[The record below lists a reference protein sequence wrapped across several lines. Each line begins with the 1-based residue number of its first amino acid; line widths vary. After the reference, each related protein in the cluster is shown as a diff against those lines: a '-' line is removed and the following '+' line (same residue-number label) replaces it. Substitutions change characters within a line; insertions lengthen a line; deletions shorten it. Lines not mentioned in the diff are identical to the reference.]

1 MSSLTVEDDQKWLPT
16 HVQVTVLRGRGLRGK
31 GKHGTSDVYTII
43 QLGKEKYSTGVV
55 EKTTEPE
62 WREECSF
69 ELQPGVL
76 QGGGR
81 NGGCPAGATELVLI
95 VMHRAHMG
103 MDVFL
108 GQVVIQLDKVF
119 HESRCVKNEWYKLN
133 SKSGKKEKER
143 GEIQATVQFTRNNLT
158 ASMYDLVM
166 TDKSASTFGKLK
178 ERIKGKRRSSEED
191 SSSAVLPSGY
201 GSLHRMR
208 QRLPSDGGGE
218 EDYED
223 DEGGEARRSKM
234 RTFFLR
240 GKLRKSSDTRSSTS
254 LGSESSESS
263 RGGSL
268 SPTAG
273 ISMVVSDLSNSPSN
287 SSNLSPDNSPEHTA
301 NSLQCEFGDDAGE
314 ISIIVPPLPTAW
326 VNGGDAYSDL
336 PLDKGSVNP
345 VDSLGLPPLQKSLPL
360 SVSLQ
365 NLRPASVAPKSPMG
379 DGRRWSFDKPDEE
392 EKAAIAAA
400 LEKSGPMLG
409 DEEEEEEEEGLGY
422 AAQIKSSS
430 STVESGKKQR
440 RNFFSHGRGE
450 SAGKGQSRGKDESE
464 QAPAAEEKHKGW
476 FGSKDSNS
484 KPSLVVSPK
493 LEPSTD
499 PHPPPL
505 PPSHPP
511 GPPVDPLV
519 SLHHTNPFSQST
531 SPPMSPCNPFLSF
544 IQQNPFFDT
553 MLNAEPLKPLLPTLP
568 YLSSAR
574 PPIAQLFPQAS
585 NPYPTLNDENPTAED
600 SSIGTKSDAK
610 KRPLPPP
617 PTYEEKPLS
626 VKSSDHFMSAGE
638 LEPEWDESF
647 EAFAAGRLQSPED
660 LTADC
665 KTQQNTPSEHSL
677 ENCNEKAAL
686 QPITDQN
693 TNVND
698 ALHTQPCTEFV
709 FDTQKSNAYHLDTFA
724 HFLETIPEHTSFE
737 NDNDTLNT
745 STNSPTPDAFTD
757 PHQTNAATNTNDV
770 TDTNVHPSPGHASSV
785 KLSSSSPDPTSSGLG
800 SSAEEDFLSCVSSYS
815 DKFSAS
821 SSEEAETQNFESSIL
836 GFEKSSDSS
845 VVRKPSDSEDD
856 VTDRSIDL
864 DLGNV
869 SQHVV
874 KHGDGDEK
882 TDSDGILAPMSTVLT
897 NQQSATEIRSE
908 SPIFSYFSPELQPKS
923 YISLQPDNDKEEAE
937 KQNFESS
944 TFGSFKEEESVAK
957 NPSESEVDITNQ
969 SICLPLDDE
978 AQHNV
983 TQHSD
988 GGENADLDGI
998 EGSLVP
1004 TSPKVTH
1011 QQPAGETGSKGA
1023 DTQSPNVSYFSPELQ
1038 PISKIYLQPDNEK
1051 GKEGIN
1057 KKEEAEKLNFER
1069 SVVGFC
1075 KEEESVV
1082 GKPSESEVHITNRSN
1097 DQSLAQHHVTQH
1109 RDGGEKADLHGI
1121 QGSLGPMSPVLTHQ
1135 QPAGETGSEDA
1146 ADLLPE
1152 LHTKSNIFVQS
1163 VNENGKKG
1171 NSSAKDFVSG
1181 ISPFSGKFPAS
1192 SLEEAEEQNFESS
1205 VLRFSKEESVVKKP
1219 PKSEEDATDRSND
1232 LSLVDLSKHNV
1243 IQHGETD
1250 EKADLDGIEGSLAPL
1265 SPVISHQ
1272 QPAGDTGSEDA
1283 SSFSNLLTELHTKSD
1298 ISFQPDN
1305 EKGKDIG
1312 EMNTS
1317 VEDFS
1322 KLLNDSSISERNTTD
1337 VTTPDDE
1344 LYSTQPSLHIITSSP
1359 DVRHGSPDSPIES
1372 TGLGGQDASQRSVVP
1387 FGLFDDFL
1395 NTSPSQDFHDTM
1407 LHTSASD
1414 QSTSSFLQ
1422 SLYVSTN
1429 SQDYQTCVSQ
1439 PSSSGSEQN
1448 ETLHSANSTLCGD
1461 LIEIQTTP
1469 EAALDQKDSRSHPF
1483 HEEFDNIEGSF
1494 FGAKDTTPTLKPSFT
1509 IEDNFGLL
1517 SAASTDL
1524 YKSYNP
1530 WNLNDEA
1537 VEYQHVVLGDMFS
1550 KSPQAQSTTLPR
1562 SHSEGTLTPA
1572 FEDLLQPSYG
1582 SDPGAIQAPSS
1593 APPLSPDHPSLTS
1606 FAPSLTPSSSS
1617 SFSLPFL
1624 YNATARS
1631 PPSTAM
1637 LEEMH
1642 RQQQTANQQNS
1653 PHPVKPLTTT
1663 TSAEEKRTEGRSVL
1677 ATGLEKLKSS
1687 ISPGRSSQLSEQE
1700 TNKKKPV
1707 SEGAGSYFHL
1717 NHSELVALL
1726 VQREAELE
1734 RQEDEFKRQKR
1745 LLAKREVELKKLKP
1759 QVKDLEDYID
1769 TLLVRIMEQKP
1780 TLLQVRSKLK

>member
-1 MSSLTVEDDQKWLPT
+1 MSSLTVEEDQKWLPT
-16 HVQVTVLRGRGLRGK
+16 QVQVTVLRSRGLRGK

-301 NSLQCEFGDDAGE
+301 NSLQCEYGDDPGE

-365 NLRPASVAPKSPMG
+365 NLKPASAAPKSPMG

-409 DEEEEEEEEGLGY
+409 DEEEEEEEEEEGLGY

-484 KPSLVVSPK
+484 KPS
-493 LEPSTD
+493 
-499 PHPPPL
+499 
-505 PPSHPP
+505 
-511 GPPVDPLV
+511 
-519 SLHHTNPFSQST
+519 
-531 SPPMSPCNPFLSF
+531 
-544 IQQNPFFDT
+544 
-553 MLNAEPLKPLLPTLP
+553 
-568 YLSSAR
+568 AR

-600 SSIGTKSDAK
+600 SGIGTKSDAK

-617 PTYEEKPLS
+617 PTYEDKPLN
-626 VKSSDHFMSAGE
+626 VKSSGHFMSAGA

-660 LTADC
+660 MTADC

-677 ENCNEKAAL
+677 EHCNEKAAL

-709 FDTQKSNAYHLDTFA
+709 FDAQKSNAYHLDTFA
-724 HFLETIPEHTSFE
+724 HYLETIPEHTSFE

-757 PHQTNAATNTNDV
+757 PHHTNAATNTNDV
-770 TDTNVHPSPGHASSV
+770 TDTNVHPSPGHASPA

-815 DKFSAS
+815 DKL
-821 SSEEAETQNFESSIL
+821 AETQNFESSIL

-845 VVRKPSDSEDD
+845 VVRKPSESEDD
-856 VTDRSIDL
+856 FTDRSIDL

-869 SQHVV
+869 SQHVM

-882 TDSDGILAPMSTVLT
+882 TDLEGILAAPMSTVLT

-923 YISLQPDNDKEEAE
+923 YISLQPDNEKGKKGIDKEEAE
-937 KQNFESS
+937 KRNFESS
-944 TFGSFKEEESVAK
+944 TFGSFKEDESVAT
-957 NPSESEVDITNQ
+957 NHSESEVDITDQ
-969 SICLPLDDE
+969 SICLSLEDE

-983 TQHSD
+983 IQHSD
-988 GGENADLDGI
+988 GGENADLDG
-998 EGSLVP
+998 SLVP
-1004 TSPKVTH
+1004 TSLKVTH
-1011 QQPAGETGSKGA
+1011 QQPVGETGSKGA
-1023 DTQSPNVSYFSPELQ
+1023 DTQSPNLSYFSPELQ
-1038 PISKIYLQPDNEK
+1038 PISKIYLQPENEN

-1069 SVVGFC
+1069 SIVGFC
-1075 KEEESVV
+1075 EEEESVE

-1097 DQSLAQHHVTQH
+1097 DQSLAQHYVTQH
-1109 RDGGEKADLHGI
+1109 RDGGEKADVHGI
-1121 QGSLGPMSPVLTHQ
+1121 QGSLGPMSPVLTHR
-1135 QPAGETGSEDA
+1135 QPAGEAGSEDA

-1152 LHTKSNIFVQS
+1152 LHAKPNIFVQS
-1163 VNENGKKG
+1163 VKENGNKG
-1171 NSSAKDFVSG
+1171 NSSATDFVSG
-1181 ISPFSGKFPAS
+1181 VSPFSGKFPAF

-1219 PKSEEDATDRSND
+1219 PKSEEDTTDRSND
-1232 LSLVDLSKHNV
+1232 LSLVDLAKHNV
-1243 IQHGETD
+1243 IQHGDTD

-1298 ISFQPDN
+1298 ISLQPDN

-1322 KLLNDSSISERNTTD
+1322 KLLNDSSISEINTTD
-1337 VTTPDDE
+1337 VTTPDDK
-1344 LYSTQPSLHIITSSP
+1344 LYSTQQSLRIITSSP
-1359 DVRHGSPDSPIES
+1359 NVRHGSSDSPIES
-1372 TGLGGQDASQRSVVP
+1372 TGLGGQDASQRSGVP

-1395 NTSPSQDFHDTM
+1395 NTSPSQDFDDTM
-1407 LHTSASD
+1407 LHTPASD

-1439 PSSSGSEQN
+1439 PSSSGSEKN

-1483 HEEFDNIEGSF
+1483 HEEFDNIGGSF

-1509 IEDNFGLL
+1509 IADNFGLL

-1530 WNLNDEA
+1530 WNLDDEA
-1537 VEYQHVVLGDMFS
+1537 VQYQHVVLGDMFS
-1550 KSPQAQSTTLPR
+1550 KSSQAQSTTLPR

-1572 FEDLLQPSYG
+1572 FEDLLQPFYG
-1582 SDPGAIQAPSS
+1582 SDPGAIQASSS
-1593 APPLSPDHPSLTS
+1593 APPLSPDLPSLTS

-1642 RQQQTANQQNS
+1642 RQQQAANQQNS

-1663 TSAEEKRTEGRSVL
+1663 TSEKRTEGRSVL

-1700 TNKKKPV
+1700 TSKKKPV

-1734 RQEDEFKRQKR
+1734 HQEDEFKRQKR